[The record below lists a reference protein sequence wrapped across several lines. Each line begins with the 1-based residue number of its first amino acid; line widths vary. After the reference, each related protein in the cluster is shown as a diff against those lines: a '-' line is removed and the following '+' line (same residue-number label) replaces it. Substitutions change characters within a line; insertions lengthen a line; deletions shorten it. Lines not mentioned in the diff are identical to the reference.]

1 MPQLPSIKGS
11 VVAGHAE
18 VLQKYLAS
26 RTVAPADL
34 ERRFRPGDLELLAG
48 PIRSADWYDISMY
61 RRLLE
66 FRCDYPGEGDNGYRV
81 SAGRR
86 SAEAL
91 IRAGIYQQMEYLRR
105 TQHSVME
112 DPRERFL
119 AFGRDLR
126 LLCSMTQSILNF
138 VRVEVVVDL
147 EHPERWMQ
155 EYHEATT
162 YPEVLCW
169 TTQGFC
175 NRMAE
180 EHGSPD
186 LWRWERPDPS
196 LVRFRMT
203 RAL

>member
-1 MPQLPSIKGS
+1 MTMLPSIKGS

-26 RTVAPADL
+26 RTLDPAGL
-34 ERRFRPGDLELLAG
+34 ERYFRPGDLELLAG
-48 PIRSADWYDISMY
+48 PIVATEWYDISMY

-66 FRCDYPGEGDNGYRV
+66 FLRDYPGEGDNDYLIA
-81 SAGRR
+81 AGRR

-105 TQHSVME
+105 TQHSSVD

-126 LLCSMTQSILNF
+126 LLCSLSQSILNF
-138 VRVEVVVDL
+138 VKAEVVVDPD
-147 EHPERWMQ
+147 HPDRWVQ
-155 EYHEATT
+155 EYRDARD

-186 LWRWERPDPS
+186 LWRWQRLSPQ
-196 LVRFRMT
+196 LLQFRMNYP
-203 RAL
+203 L